1 MFGYRD
7 LRNGKFVARSNYS
20 FKIEAFCDGKRY
32 TNIFLTSISKSY
44 ITFRFSHPSW
54 QVTVEDRKR
63 SSKVLLPDNLDRLK
77 EINTYISGVLKRP
90 VYADI
95 PDKQFKAYFQ
105 KQLVEHIQGKDI
117 NKVIISYTGL

>member
-1 MFGYRD
+1 MGSLCPVLTTHSRLRLSVMASGRKYIYRT
-7 LRNGKFVARSNYS
+7 LKLKS
-20 FKIEAFCDGKRY
+20 
-32 TNIFLTSISKSY
+32 FLTFS
-44 ITFRFSHPSW
+44 FSHPSW
-54 QVTVEDRKR
+54 EVNVEDRKR